1 LDEEDDVFTN
11 LRAVPPLE
19 KATQL
24 LNQAADAGLD
34 WTDAGDL
41 WSRINEE
48 LAEAKAAAEDLSILD
63 ARVGVRISGRAAGG
77 YDQEQDRPAAAGARP
92 DETHLLLRE
101 ELGELLFAVIDI
113 CRILQ
118 VDPRAA
124 LEIAN
129 VNFESC
135 LDYVSRKVARDGRLM
150 ALESPE
156 KLRAIWSEA
165 RRNHRCAEA
174 EPFSPS
180 AAPQSLPR
188 ASLGTA

>member
-1 LDEEDDVFTN
+1 MFTN

-34 WTDAGDL
+34 WTDTGDL

-48 LAEAKAAAEDLSILD
+48 LAEAKAAAEDLSIL
-63 ARVGVRISGRAAGG
+63 
-77 YDQEQDRPAAAGARP
+77 GARIGIRHDQGRDPSAPTVAPP
-92 DETHLLLRE
+92 DEAHLLLRE

-135 LDYVSRKVARDGRLM
+135 LDYVQRKVARDGRLM

-156 KLRAIWSEA
+156 RLQAIWSEA
-165 RRNHRCAEA
+165 RRNHRCLET
-174 EPFSPS
+174 EPFSRP
-180 AAPQSLPR
+180 AEQQSLPQG
-188 ASLGTA
+188 SLGTA

>member
-1 LDEEDDVFTN
+1 MLTSV
-11 LRAVPPLE
+11 RSVSPIE

-24 LNQAADAGLD
+24 LNQATDAGLD
-34 WTDAGDL
+34 WTDVGDL

-48 LAEAKAAAEDLSILD
+48 LAEAKAAAEDLSILE
-63 ARVGVRISGRAAGG
+63 ARIGVRHNQQNRIQSRETAV
-77 YDQEQDRPAAAGARP
+77 P
-92 DETHLLLRE
+92 DEAHLLLRE

-135 LDYVSRKVARDGRLM
+135 LEYVRRKAARDGRMM

-156 KLRAIWSEA
+156 KLRALWTEA
-165 RRNHRCAEA
+165 RRNHHCSEI
-174 EPFSPS
+174 E
-180 AAPQSLPR
+180 PR
-188 ASLGTA
+188 AGTSPARAVAQASYGTA